1 MKWIAIALG
10 LLAGAAFAFGM
21 WGLSTDAGRRVYD
34 EMDGM
39 IPLASLALSAPLALG
54 AIGLGLWTWLR

>member
-10 LLAGAAFAFGM
+10 LLATAAFAFGM
-21 WGLSTDAGRRVYD
+21 WGLSTEAGRHVYD

-39 IPLASLALSAPLALG
+39 IPMASLAMSAPLAIV
-54 AIGLGLWTWLR
+54 AAVLGLRSYLR